1 MARDLNR
8 KAARSTIAKCERLGM
23 TGPLWAADKQLVRSL
38 AKIVDEDP
46 TAAMAKEYGAAL
58 RRLTE
63 AAMKIEERSRLGDRD
78 GESEPEGDEEDGQP
92 AGSPEEIRSQILSI
106 VRDPE
111 LVHSP
116 AS

>member
-1 MARDLNR
+1 MAQDLNR

-23 TGPLWAADKQLVRSL
+23 VGPLWAADKQLVRSL
-38 AKIVDEDP
+38 AKIVDEAP
-46 TAAMAKEYGAAL
+46 NAAMVKEYGAAL

-63 AAMKIEERSRLGDRD
+63 AAQRIEERARVGEAGGEPICEAAGGDD
-78 GESEPEGDEEDGQP
+78 ESV
-92 AGSPEEIRSQILSI
+92 SPEQLRATILSV
-106 VRDPE
+106 VRDPA